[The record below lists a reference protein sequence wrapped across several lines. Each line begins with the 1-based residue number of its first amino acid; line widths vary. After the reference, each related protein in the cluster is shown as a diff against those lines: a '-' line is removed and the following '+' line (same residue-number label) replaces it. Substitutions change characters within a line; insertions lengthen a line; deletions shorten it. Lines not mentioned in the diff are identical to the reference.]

1 MDPVRAFTSK
11 VAARLGAQALLDAAG
26 LWLCLGAAAAGALLL
41 VERLAS
47 PGADPG
53 LLVAAPVLASC
64 FGALAAGLA
73 RWPSLHEAALRAD
86 ERFGLAER
94 LSTALA
100 APAGPMADLVRADAV
115 RHIAAIDLSRSLPLR
130 PPRGGRALGVLAL
143 VLLATA
149 LAPQADLFGWGAQR
163 AARAA
168 ERADVRR
175 ATESARASL
184 ARLAAA
190 GRAQGLDRP
199 TQLLDDLGRRLA
211 GLEAGEPAA
220 AEARREASKA
230 AGALAEAR
238 ASNDAALLSPA
249 APADRARLE
258 SERDLLAGAARVLE
272 GWERALA
279 AGSPGGTRPTARGS
293 DRKEGG
299 GSAERT
305 AGLVR
310 PQDTAPLPSETVKV
324 ESRLVAA
331 RPAAEAA
338 TRADDI
344 PWLYRP
350 AVRRY
355 FSPDEPGP

>member
-1 MDPVRAFTSK
+1 MESVRAFAGK

-26 LWLCLGAAAAGALLL
+26 LWLCLGAGAAAAALLA
-41 VERLAS
+41 ERLAS
-47 PGADPG
+47 LGANPG
-53 LLVAAPVLASC
+53 LLVAVPLLASGL
-64 FGALAAGLA
+64 GALAAGLA

-86 ERFGLAER
+86 ERFHLAER

-100 APAGPMADLVRADAV
+100 APVGPMADLVRADAA
-115 RHIAAIDLSRSLPLR
+115 RHIATVDLSHALPLR
-130 PPRGGRALGVLAL
+130 LPRSVRLLAVLAL
-143 VLLATA
+143 VLLAAA

-175 ATESARASL
+175 ATEAARASL

-190 GRAQGLDRP
+190 GRAQGLNQP
-199 TQLLDDLGRRLA
+199 TQVLDQLDRTLA
-211 GLEAGEPAA
+211 GLEAGEPTA

-230 AGALAEAR
+230 AGSLAQAR
-238 ASNDAALLSPA
+238 ASNDAALASPA

-258 SERDLLAGAARVLE
+258 NERDLLAGAARILE

-279 AGSPGGTRPTARGS
+279 AGSRGGTSPTAKGS
-293 DRKEGG
+293 DRREGG
-299 GSAERT
+299 GSAER
-305 AGLVR
+305 APDLVR
-310 PQDTAPLPSETVKV
+310 PQEAAPPPREAVKV

-344 PWLYRP
+344 PWLYRT